1 MLNASSQMVS
11 PADSTKIV
19 VNRPEITAVT
29 DKKEYRVIVTRSFR
43 YEDIA
48 EVVRNTGSVDSFESK
63 RFCHATL
70 HRLSRTFNGRGIYDF
85 VDIVFRPRGE
95 IVSFYIQYALDPD
108 DLDLM
113 GGTSITFTVIDM
125 GNL

>member
-1 MLNASSQMVS
+1 MCSSDLAWTPSNQS
-11 PADSTKIV
+11 
-19 VNRPEITAVT
+19 
-29 DKKEYRVIVTRSFR
+29 
-43 YEDIA
+43 
-48 EVVRNTGSVDSFESK
+48 GSVTPLYTGYLE
-63 RFCHATL
+63 
-70 HRLSRTFNGRGIYDF
+70 LSMAGVSYDF

-95 IVSFYIQYALDPD
+95 IVTFYIQYALDPD